1 MASFN
6 YQEYQ
11 NLTKDNQE
19 SKQQTTN
26 SNYIGYFNLKTDGE
40 EAIVR
45 FMYDSSA
52 EFNIFTYHHLQVNDK
67 RRKID
72 CLRNPHDPVD
82 LCPLC
87 ASGNKAQRRFFIKLL
102 QYIRQEDGSIKA
114 VPKIW
119 ERSDVYAT
127 TLNNLFTEYGNI
139 SDCVFKVKRN
149 GASGDVN
156 TSYDIM
162 FANPVVYKSEMYVK
176 DTEAF
181 KDFDFFKYIINQ
193 KSAEDMMSLVKPKA
207 TETQPAQPTQ
217 QPSQPTLTQTTSQT
231 TYNQPNYTQPS
242 YNPQPQQY
250 DYNSNQP
257 SDDMRPKRIYNY

>member
-1 MASFN
+1 MRDYN
-6 YQEYQ
+6 
-11 NLTKDNQE
+11 NN
-19 SKQQTTN
+19 
-26 SNYIGYFNLKTDGE
+26 GE
-40 EAIVR
+40 EAVVR
-45 FMYDSSA
+45 FMYDSSS
-52 EFNIFTYHHLQVNDK
+52 EFNIFTYHHMQIGDK

-72 CLRNPHDPVD
+72 CLRNPHDPVE

-102 QYIRQEDGSIKA
+102 QYVRQEDGTIKA

-127 TLNNLFTEYGNI
+127 TLNNLFNEYGNI

-162 FANPVVYKSEMYVK
+162 FANPVVYKPDMYIK

-181 KDFDFFKYIINQ
+181 KDFDFFKYMINQ
-193 KSAEDMMSLVKPKA
+193 KSADEMATLIKPKD
-207 TETQPAQPTQ
+207 QPQPQEQPQTPPSVTPTQ
-217 QPSQPTLTQTTSQT
+217 STYKPQPEYNYSTQSQPTEDT
-231 TYNQPNYTQPS
+231 
-242 YNPQPQQY
+242 
-250 DYNSNQP
+250 
-257 SDDMRPKRIYNY
+257 RPKRIYNY